1 MDLGKPN
8 NAGLDRRIDSLAVV
22 HDSILPHFRFGCQI
36 AVPLQGFEP

>member
-22 HDSILPHFRFGCQI
+22 HSTILPHFLCYCQV
-36 AVPLQGFEP
+36 ACLQRDSNP